1 MSRIEDALRRARASE
16 KRDDTG
22 TLRPELHAVDAHVVP
37 SWQLDRLP
45 AEDDAGDVPLVRVDG
60 APPAPPALVP
70 AAPAPAVSGSIR
82 RAATASPSILGLQA
96 TPEAK
101 PAKPQRNGEA
111 RPESLRYPARG
122 LSPLFAEKLVVG
134 GAAAQASRE
143 QYRRLAATLHQNQQ
157 QKPGLRVVMIVSA

>member
-70 AAPAPAVSGSIR
+70 AAPAPAVSGRSEER
-82 RAATASPSILGLQA
+82 RVGKECRARW
-96 TPEAK
+96 EA
-101 PAKPQRNGEA
+101 GEG
-111 RPESLRYPARG
+111 EKERG
-122 LSPLFAEKLVVG
+122 AVG
-134 GAAAQASRE
+134 GRSRE
-143 QYRRLAATLHQNQQ
+143 GNADT
-157 QKPGLRVVMIVSA
+157 KKETED